1 MTAAQALAE
10 REALVATPG
19 PGGPGAR
26 AALTQA
32 TDTWL
37 GELFALGTD
46 EAAGSPDAGIC
57 LVAVGGHGRSE
68 LGPRSDLDVLLL
80 HRGDERRAAGLAER
94 IWYPIW
100 DAGIALDHSVR
111 SVAQARRLASEDA
124 KVLLGLLD
132 ARPVAGDA
140 GLVADLCQAVLGD
153 LRAMAGKRLSQVRA
167 LVQSRRERFGDLATM
182 LEPDLKQAYGGL
194 REASVLRAIA
204 ASWITDIPHAG
215 WESEVQRLLDIRDA
229 LQATTGRPGNVLR
242 LQEQDAVAAALALA
256 DADDLLRQAYAAAR
270 TIAYASDAAWHRV
283 DRLAAK
289 APRLALRQLRR
300 SGPTRVPLAD
310 GVVVQDGEAMLA
322 ADAHPDRDP
331 VLALRLAAAAAQAGL
346 PVAPHAV
353 QRLARE
359 SAQLPVPWSHPA
371 RDAFVSLLGAGE
383 STVRVWEALDQAGV
397 IDRWIPGWEVIRSA
411 PQRNAVHR
419 FTVDRHLVEAV
430 VQASALTRTVQRPD
444 LLLVAALLHDFG
456 KARGGDHSIVG
467 AQLAAGIVPRLG
479 FPDDDTAVIVRLV
492 RHHLLLAD
500 TATRR
505 DIEDPATIADVA
517 EAVEDPE
524 FLDLL
529 AALTE
534 ADSIAT
540 GPAVWTQWRR
550 SLIGELVRRVHASLA
565 GRPLPQPPE
574 LTPDQ
579 VVALGQDGVWVL
591 MGQGE
596 DGTEVTVAA
605 PDQVGLLAA
614 VAGVLSINR
623 LQVRGARVQTI
634 GDRAVQVWTVEPAF
648 GEPPAAERIAEDVRR
663 ALDGSLDVEARLRA
677 RDEAYRPTRAIA
689 RAAPRVEVIASGSDR
704 STILEV
710 RAHDEPGLLHRIATA
725 IAEAQ
730 VTITGAKVATLGSE
744 AVDVFFVADR
754 AGRPLR
760 SQHAEA
766 VQVAVRA
773 CLEQPIA

>member
-1 MTAAQALAE
+1 M
-10 REALVATPG
+10 
-19 PGGPGAR
+19 
-26 AALTQA
+26 
-32 TDTWL
+32 
-37 GELFALGTD
+37 
-46 EAAGSPDAGIC
+46 C

-68 LGPRSDLDVLLL
+68 LGPRSDLDLVLL
-80 HRGDERRAAGLAER
+80 HRGDERGAAALAES
-94 IWYPIW
+94 IWYPVW
-100 DAGIALDHSVR
+100 DSGIALDHSVR

-132 ARPVAGDA
+132 ARAVAGDA
-140 GLVADLCQAVLGD
+140 RLVADLCQAVLGD

-204 ASWITDIPHAG
+204 ASWVTDMPHEG
-215 WESEVQRLLDIRDA
+215 WQLQVQRLLDVRDA

-242 LQEQDAVAAALALA
+242 LQEQDAVAEALGRA
-256 DADDLLRQAYAAAR
+256 DADDLLRMVYASAR
-270 TIAYASDAAWHRV
+270 SIAYASDAAWHRV
-283 DRLAAK
+283 DRVTAPS
-289 APRLALRQLRR
+289 PRLGLRQLRR
-300 SGPTRVPLAD
+300 SGPSRVPLAE
-310 GVVVQDGEAMLA
+310 GVVVQQGEVMLA
-322 ADAHPDRDP
+322 AEAHPERDP

-346 PVAPHAV
+346 PIAPHAL

-359 SAQLPVPWSHPA
+359 SAPLPVPWSHQA
-371 RDAFVSLLGAGE
+371 RDAFISLLGAGE
-383 STVRVWEALDQAGV
+383 PTVGVWEALDQAGV
-397 IDRWIPGWEVIRSA
+397 IDSWIPGWEVVRSA

-419 FTVDRHLVEAV
+419 FTVDRHLVESA

-456 KARGGDHSIVG
+456 KARGGDHSIIG
-467 AQLAAGIVPRLG
+467 AQLAAQLAPRMG
-479 FPDDDTAVIVRLV
+479 FADEDTSVIVRLV
-492 RHHLLLAD
+492 RHHLLLSD

-505 DIEDPATIADVA
+505 DLEDPGTIADVV
-517 EAVEDPE
+517 EAVADPE
-524 FLDLL
+524 FLELL

-540 GPAVWTQWRR
+540 GPAAWTQWRR

-579 VVALGQDGVWVL
+579 VVALGQAGVWVL
-591 MGQGE
+591 MGQGD

-634 GDRAVQVWTVEPAF
+634 RDRAVQVWTVEPAF

-677 RDEAYRPTRAIA
+677 RDEAYRPTRAIV
-689 RAAPRVEVIASGSDR
+689 RAAPRVEVIDPGADR
-704 STILEV
+704 STILEI
-710 RAHDEPGLLHRIATA
+710 RAHDEPGLLHRIAKA
-725 IAEAQ
+725 IAAAQ

-744 AVDVFFVADR
+744 AVDVFFIADR

-760 SQHAEA
+760 PEHAAA